1 MAAQAAVTTHC
12 MFRFAHPEYL
22 YLLLLLPL
30 LAVFFLYGERKR
42 KTAGNL
48 FASSRMMAHLA
59 ASASPFKRAVKFL
72 LLMLAAASLIVAI
85 ANPQVGTRMEDVKQ
99 EGIDIFIALD
109 VSLSMKAEDVKPNRL
124 EKAKYEIRN
133 LIGRLAGDRIG
144 LIIFSGEAYTQ
155 FPLTTD
161 YSAANLFLDAV
172 DVESVPQP
180 GTAIGEAV
188 QQAMRSFNFDDP
200 TAKVLVII
208 TDGENN
214 EGDAVA
220 QSEDAAKKGVLVYAI
235 GMGSPEGAMIPVY
248 DASGRMQDFKRDR
261 SGNPVMTKLDEA
273 TLQKI
278 AGLGGGKYYRATNS
292 QDELDEIYRNINV
305 LQKREF
311 GTKRFTDFEDK
322 FQYFLLFGIIV
333 LAAEVMTTDKK
344 LPWLEKI
351 NPFKR
356 LQ

>member
-1 MAAQAAVTTHC
+1 
-12 MFRFAHPEYL
+12 MFRFAHPGYL

-30 LAVFFLYGERKR
+30 LAVFYWYGENRR
-42 KTAGNL
+42 RAAMNL
-48 FASSRMMAHLA
+48 FASQKMMKEL
-59 ASASPFKRAVKFL
+59 ASAVSPLKRGIKFS
-72 LLMLAAASLIVAI
+72 LLMLAAASLILAV

-144 LIIFSGEAYTQ
+144 LIVFSGEAYTQ

-172 DVESVPQP
+172 DVETVPNP
-180 GTAIGEAV
+180 GTAIGAAV
-188 QQAMRSFNFDDP
+188 QQAVRSFNFEDP

-220 QSEDAAKKGVLVYAI
+220 QSEDATKKGVLVYTI

-248 DASGRMQDFKRDR
+248 DQTGRAVDFKRDR
-261 SGNPVMTKLDEA
+261 SGNPVMTKLDES

-278 AGLGGGKYYRATNS
+278 AGMGNGKYFRATNS
-292 QDELDEIYRNINV
+292 QDELDQIYKDINV

-322 FQYFLLFGIIV
+322 FQYFLLLGILA
-333 LAAEVMTTDKK
+333 LAAEALTTDKK
-344 LPWLEKI
+344 IPWLEKF